1 MRDDFAKRLTLVR
14 KERGISQKQAAA
26 DLEVSQALLSHYE
39 RGVRECGL
47 EFVARAARY
56 YGVSSDYLLG
66 LSAHRSG
73 EMLSGDDLPDP
84 SESQDNKGT
93 RGGLANLLGKRLVFN
108 ALNMIYDV
116 AAGTGSRPLS
126 HSIND
131 YFYLSVYR
139 VFRMLYSAN
148 PDNEEDFFLI
158 DKERAPYYCV
168 AALAEAEAAMRA
180 ACAELGENAPALGQ
194 AIIEQQYDRRAG
206 GVLNLVKNAEALARR

>member
-108 ALNMIYDV
+108 ALDMIYDV

-139 VFRMLYSAN
+139 VFRMLYSAH

-158 DKERAPYYCV
+158 DKERAPY
-168 AALAEAEAAMRA
+168 
-180 ACAELGENAPALGQ
+180 
-194 AIIEQQYDRRAG
+194 
-206 GVLNLVKNAEALARR
+206 

>member
-47 EFVARAARY
+47 DFVVRCARY

-66 LSAHRSG
+66 LSARRSG
-73 EMLSGDDLPDP
+73 EILSGDDLPDP
-84 SESQDNKGT
+84 SAAQDNRST
-93 RGGLANLLGKRLVFN
+93 RGGLANQLGKRLVFN
-108 ALNMIYDV
+108 ALDMIYDV
-116 AAGTGSRPLS
+116 AAGTGSRPLT

-158 DKERAPYYCV
+158 EKDRAPYYCM
-168 AALAEAEAAMRA
+168 AALAEAQAAMRV

-206 GVLNLVKNAEALARR
+206 GVLNLVKNAETLAKR

>member
-47 EFVARAARY
+47 DFVVRCARY

-66 LSAHRSG
+66 LSARRSG
-73 EMLSGDDLPDP
+73 EILSGDDLPDP
-84 SESQDNKGT
+84 SAAQDNRST
-93 RGGLANLLGKRLVFN
+93 RGGLANQLGKRLVFN
-108 ALNMIYDV
+108 ALDMIYDV
-116 AAGTGSRPLS
+116 AARHGQPPAHPFDQRL
-126 HSIND
+126 
-131 YFYLSVYR
+131 FYLSVYR

-158 DKERAPYYCV
+158 EKDRAPYYCM
-168 AALAEAEAAMRA
+168 AALAEAQAAMRV

-206 GVLNLVKNAEALARR
+206 GVLNLVKNAEALAKR

>member
-108 ALNMIYDV
+108 ALDMIYDV

-158 DKERAPYYCV
+158 EKERAPYYCV

-180 ACAELGENAPALGQ
+180 ACAELGENAP
-194 AIIEQQYDRRAG
+194 IIEQQYDRRAG

>member
-47 EFVARAARY
+47 DFVVRCARY

-66 LSAHRSG
+66 LSARRVG
-73 EMLSGDDLPDP
+73 EILSGDDLPDP
-84 SESQDNKGT
+84 SAAQDNRST
-93 RGGLANLLGKRLVFN
+93 RGGLANQLGKRLVFN
-108 ALNMIYDV
+108 ALDMIYDV
-116 AAGTGSRPLS
+116 AAGTGSRPLT

-158 DKERAPYYCV
+158 EKDRAPYYCM
-168 AALAEAEAAMRA
+168 AALAEAQAAMRV

-206 GVLNLVKNAEALARR
+206 GVLNLVKNAEALAKR